1 MTARLTDLQE
11 RLRSHADAF
20 NSLLSLIPAKLY
32 YGEDVSVSIL
42 TNLKGFEDL
51 LTLIQDQW
59 QRKKQTPEQK
69 RAARMAK
76 LDPDNAKSAK
86 DVMDERAAA
95 ASKRKREEEGEND
108 DDGPTEK
115 QREGLKLHDQKQ
127 KRRKTSKEESNAEDG
142 ADNKKNGPS
151 VQDQKR
157 RKAEKKAAKKQR
169 SQARKLKAQQKAER
183 KKAQKEATL
192 SNEPDDGTNVGLD
205 EMGDEEDLE
214 MVDAVDIGEKNIST
228 TGDRQST
235 ASPSPEIT
243 SPMQSPHLHSGSS
256 SISSILP
263 PSDHPAIPKSTTTNL
278 AQPISPPVDPSAL
291 TPKQRLEARISALR
305 AERKADGPDGRPPRN
320 RQELLESR
328 RRKEEERRAHK
339 KELRRKAKEEEIR
352 KQEEE
357 IAKRFSPGGSGSL
370 IASPRSPMEPGN
382 NFSFGRVAFGDG
394 THADSSLSSLLGPPK
409 KKGPSDANTALQAAQ
424 NKASRLSGL
433 DEAKRADIQQKDI
446 WLNAKKKAHGERVR
460 DDTNLLKKA
469 LKRQEGEKKKS
480 EKEWQGRIEG
490 VAKSQEMKQRRR
502 EQNLSKRREE
512 KGGGAKNKKKGS
524 GGAAGKK
531 AKVKRPGFEGSFK
544 TKPGKVKK

>member
-1 MTARLTDLQE
+1 MPDELEE

-32 YGEDVSVSIL
+32 YGEDVS
-42 TNLKGFEDL
+42 
-51 LTLIQDQW
+51 DQW

-115 QREGLKLHDQKQ
+115 QREGLKLHDQQQ
-127 KRRKTSKEESNAEDG
+127 KRRKTSKEQSNAEHG
-142 ADNKKNGPS
+142 ADNKENGTS
-151 VQDQKR
+151 VEDQKR

-183 KKAQKEATL
+183 KKAQKEAAL
-192 SNEPDDGTNVGLD
+192 SNEPDGGINGGLD
-205 EMGDEEDLE
+205 EMGDGEEDLE
-214 MVDAVDIGEKNIST
+214 LVDAVDIAEKNINT

-243 SPMQSPHLHSGSS
+243 SPMQSPHLHSGTS

-263 PSDHPAIPKSTTTNL
+263 PSDHPITPKSTTINL
-278 AQPISPPVDPSAL
+278 AQPIPPPVDPSAL

-328 RRKEEERRAHK
+328 RRKDEERRAHK

-394 THADSSLSSLLGPPK
+394 TQADSSLSSLLGPPK

-460 DDTNLLKKA
+460 DDTSLLKKA

-512 KGGGAKNKKKGS
+512 KGGGGKNKKKGS
-524 GGAAGKK
+524 GGGAGKK
-531 AKVKRPGFEGSFK
+531 PKVKRPGFEGSFK
-544 TKPGKVKK
+544 TKPGKGKKSA

>member
-1 MTARLTDLQE
+1 
-11 RLRSHADAF
+11 
-20 NSLLSLIPAKLY
+20 
-32 YGEDVSVSIL
+32 
-42 TNLKGFEDL
+42 
-51 LTLIQDQW
+51 
-59 QRKKQTPEQK
+59 
-69 RAARMAK
+69 MAK

-95 ASKRKREEEGEND
+95 AAGKRKREEDDENND
-108 DDGPTEK
+108 SDGPTEK

-127 KRRKTSKEESNAEDG
+127 KRRKTSKEETKTEDG
-142 ADNKKNGPS
+142 ARDEIDGTS
-151 VQDQKR
+151 VEDQKR

-169 SQARKLKAQQKAER
+169 SQAKKLKAQLKAER
-183 KKAQKEATL
+183 KKTQKEAAL
-192 SNEPDDGTNVGLD
+192 SNEARDGLNDELDGTV
-205 EMGDEEDLE
+205 DEEGDLE
-214 MVDAVDIGEKNIST
+214 MIDAVDIAGKNMT
-228 TGDRQST
+228 TTSDGQST

-263 PSDHPAIPKSTTTNL
+263 PSEHPTAPKSTTSDL
-278 AQPISPPVDPSAL
+278 AQQIPPPIDPSSL
-291 TPKQRLEARISALR
+291 TPKQRIEARISALR

-339 KELRRKAKEEEIR
+339 KELRRKAREEEIR

-394 THADSSLSSLLGPPK
+394 TQADSSLSSLLGPPK

-424 NKASRLSGL
+424 NKAARISGL
-433 DEAKRADIQQKDI
+433 DEAKRADIQQKDV

-460 DDTNLLKKA
+460 DDTSLLKKA

-490 VAKSQEMKQRRR
+490 VAKGQEMKQRKR
-502 EQNLSKRREE
+502 EQNLAKRREE
-512 KGGGAKNKKKGS
+512 KGGAAAKNKKKG
-524 GGAAGKK
+524 GAGAGAAGKK
-531 AKVKRPGFEGSFK
+531 AKVRRPGFEGSFK
-544 TKPGKVKK
+544 TKPGKARK